1 MGKTPRSQRRGTGLI
16 PGGGTKIQHAM
27 EQPKKKKKKLPKI
40 ASNHQ
45 LLEETRKTL
54 SREPSE
60 SPGLTR
66 HLDFGLPAPTTERAT
81 SLCLKPLSLWFSSPG
96 KLTLLVD
103 ISLSI

>member
-27 EQPKKKKKKLPKI
+27 EQPKKKKKLPKI